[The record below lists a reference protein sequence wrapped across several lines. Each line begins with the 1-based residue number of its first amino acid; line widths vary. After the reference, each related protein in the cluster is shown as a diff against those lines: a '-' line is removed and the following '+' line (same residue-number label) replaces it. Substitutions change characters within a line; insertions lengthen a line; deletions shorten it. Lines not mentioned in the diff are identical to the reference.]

1 MVSNQ
6 THIFGVLFTPTTFLL
21 FNQPSRE
28 ANTMGTLISNTDEVA
43 INAKIT
49 NYKAI
54 FIVLILQSIINRNC
68 IPINTFIGISRTIVI
83 KCIVEEFL
91 Q

>member
-1 MVSNQ
+1 
-6 THIFGVLFTPTTFLL
+6 
-21 FNQPSRE
+21 
-28 ANTMGTLISNTDEVA
+28 MGTLISNIDEIA

-54 FIVLILQSIINRNC
+54 FIILILQSIINRNC
-68 IPINTFIGISRTIVI
+68 IPINTFVGISRTIVI

-91 Q
+91 P

>member
-1 MVSNQ
+1 MWGFVY
-6 THIFGVLFTPTTFLL
+6 THNIFVI
-21 FNQPSRE
+21 QSAIE
-28 ANTMGTLISNTDEVA
+28 KANTMGTLISNIDEIA

-54 FIVLILQSIINRNC
+54 FIILILQSIINRNY